1 MQSSLEFVLL
11 MLGSA
16 VIGVVIFRYLQLPS
30 ILGYLAVGVVIGPHS
45 TGLVSDAQSLKG
57 LAEFGVVFL
66 MFTVGLEF
74 SLSQLLAMRKIV
86 FGLGLA
92 QVTISI
98 IGSIIITL
106 SVVFILP
113 QLGTTTWQAAL
124 AMGGAWAMSSTAI
137 VSKMLAERME
147 LETDYGRRVIGIL
160 LFQDLAVVL
169 LLIIV
174 PTLAKG
180 TGDIWLVIGMALGK
194 TALVLML
201 LLFFGKKL
209 MSKWLGIVA
218 RRRSQELFM
227 LNLLLMTLGAAWITE
242 QAGLSMELG
251 AFIAGMLISE
261 TRYKNEVDVDIK
273 SFRDVLLGLFFITI
287 GMMLDMSLVLQYW
300 WLVLLI
306 IVSAFLYKFALAA
319 WLTRLFGA
327 SRGVSIKTGLALA
340 QAGEFSFVLVNQISG
355 LNMVEPWL
363 LQVTMASMVL
373 SMLAAPFIILNSD
386 KIVMRFSANEWI
398 QQSLELTRIASS
410 SMSLQQHVI
419 LAGFGR
425 TGQNIA
431 TLLEEEQIPYRA
443 LDMDLER
450 VRKAEAAG
458 ANVSYADATRRESLV
473 AAGIHRASSLIV
485 TFANINA
492 ALRVLYYAKELAPN
506 LPVIVRSYD
515 DSDFDRLKA
524 AGADEVVPE
533 VIESSLVLTSH
544 AFMSYGVPMQR
555 IIKRVQAARASRYA
569 KLREYFHGETDAVP
583 ADTDSYWRLHSLR
596 LPADAS
602 AVGKTVGELD
612 LPSNHVEITLV
623 RRGKERIA
631 AEDNLVLREDD
642 VLVLRGTS
650 EGIAIVD
657 ELLMK

>member
-11 MLGSA
+11 MLGTA
-16 VIGVVIFRYLQLPS
+16 VIGVVVFRYLQLPS

-45 TGLVSDAQSLKG
+45 TGLVSDAQSLEG

-74 SLSQLLAMRKIV
+74 SLSQLLAMRRIV

-92 QVTISI
+92 QVSTSI

-106 SVVFILP
+106 VIVFILP
-113 QLGTTTWQAAL
+113 QLGASWQGAL

-180 TGDIWLVIGMALGK
+180 TGDILLIIGMALGK
-194 TALVLML
+194 TALVLVL

-218 RRRSQELFM
+218 GRRSQELFM

-287 GMMLDMSLVLQYW
+287 GMMLDMNVVLHYW

-306 IVSAFLYKFALAA
+306 IVSAFFYKFALAA

-355 LNMVEPWL
+355 LNMVEPWI

-373 SMLAAPFIILNSD
+373 SMLAAPFIILNAD

-398 QQSLELTRIASS
+398 QQSLELTKIASS

-450 VRKAEAAG
+450 VRKAETAG

-473 AAGIHRASSLIV
+473 AAGIHRASSLII
-485 TFANINA
+485 TFASVNA
-492 ALRVLYYAKELAPN
+492 ALRVLHYAKELAPS

-533 VIESSLVLTSH
+533 VIESSLVLTSY
-544 AFMSYGVPMQR
+544 AFMSYGVPMKR
-555 IIKRVQAARASRYA
+555 IIKRVRAARASRYA
-569 KLREYFHGETDAVP
+569 KLREYFHGETDEIPV
-583 ADTDSYWRLHSLR
+583 DTDSYWRLHALR
-596 LPADAS
+596 LPEGAA
-602 AVGKTVGELD
+602 AVGRTVGEMD
-612 LPSNHVEITLV
+612 LPSNHVEITMV
-623 RRGKERIA
+623 RRGKEKMTVTDDLI
-631 AEDNLVLREDD
+631 LREND

-650 EGIAIVD
+650 EGIGIVE
-657 ELLMK
+657 ELLLK

>member
-11 MLGSA
+11 MLGTA
-16 VIGVVIFRYLQLPS
+16 VIGVVVFRYLQLPS

-45 TGLVSDAQSLKG
+45 TGLVSDAQSLEG

-74 SLSQLLAMRKIV
+74 SLSQLLAMRRIV

-92 QVTISI
+92 QVSTSI

-106 SVVFILP
+106 VIVFILP
-113 QLGTTTWQAAL
+113 QLGASWQGAL

-180 TGDIWLVIGMALGK
+180 TGDILLIIGMALGK
-194 TALVLML
+194 TALVLVL

-218 RRRSQELFM
+218 GRRSQELFM

-287 GMMLDMSLVLQYW
+287 GMMLDMNVVLHYW

-306 IVSAFLYKFALAA
+306 IVSAFFYKFALAA

-355 LNMVEPWL
+355 LNMVEPWI

-373 SMLAAPFIILNSD
+373 SMLAAPFIILNAD

-398 QQSLELTRIASS
+398 QQSLELTKIASS

-450 VRKAEAAG
+450 VRKAETAG

-473 AAGIHRASSLIV
+473 AAGIHRASSLII
-485 TFANINA
+485 TFASVNA
-492 ALRVLYYAKELAPN
+492 ALRVLHYAKELAPS
-506 LPVIVRSYD
+506 LPVIIRSYD

-533 VIESSLVLTSH
+533 VIESSLVLTSY
-544 AFMSYGVPMQR
+544 AFMSYGVPMKR

-569 KLREYFHGETDAVP
+569 KLREYFHGETDEIPV
-583 ADTDSYWRLHSLR
+583 DTDSYWRLHALR
-596 LPADAS
+596 LPEGAA
-602 AVGKTVGELD
+602 AVGKTVGEMD
-612 LPSNHVEITLV
+612 LPSNHVEITMV
-623 RRGKERIA
+623 RRGKEKMTVTDDLI
-631 AEDNLVLREDD
+631 LREND

-650 EGIAIVD
+650 EGIGIVE
-657 ELLMK
+657 ELLLK

>member
-11 MLGSA
+11 MLGTA
-16 VIGVVIFRYLQLPS
+16 VIGVVVFRYLQLPS

-45 TGLVSDAQSLKG
+45 TGLVSDAQSLEG

-74 SLSQLLAMRKIV
+74 SLSQLLAMRRIV

-92 QVTISI
+92 QVSTSI

-106 SVVFILP
+106 VIVFILP
-113 QLGTTTWQAAL
+113 QLGASWQGAL

-180 TGDIWLVIGMALGK
+180 TGDILLIIGMALGK
-194 TALVLML
+194 TALVLVL

-218 RRRSQELFM
+218 GRRSQELFM

-287 GMMLDMSLVLQYW
+287 GMMLDMNVVLHYW

-306 IVSAFLYKFALAA
+306 IVSAFFYKFALAA

-355 LNMVEPWL
+355 LNMVEPWI

-373 SMLAAPFIILNSD
+373 SMLAAPFIILNAD

-398 QQSLELTRIASS
+398 QQSLELTKIASS

-450 VRKAEAAG
+450 VRKAETAG

-473 AAGIHRASSLIV
+473 AAGIHRASSLII
-485 TFANINA
+485 TFASVNA
-492 ALRVLYYAKELAPN
+492 ALRVLHYAKELAPS

-533 VIESSLVLTSH
+533 VIESSLVLTSY
-544 AFMSYGVPMQR
+544 AFMSYGVPMKR

-569 KLREYFHGETDAVP
+569 KLREYFHGETDEIPV
-583 ADTDSYWRLHSLR
+583 DTDSYWRLHALR
-596 LPADAS
+596 LPEGAA
-602 AVGKTVGELD
+602 AVGKTVGEMD
-612 LPSNHVEITLV
+612 LPSNHVEITMV
-623 RRGKERIA
+623 RRGKEKMTVTDDLI
-631 AEDNLVLREDD
+631 LREND

-650 EGIAIVD
+650 EGIGIVE
-657 ELLMK
+657 ELLLK

>member
-11 MLGSA
+11 MLGTA
-16 VIGVVIFRYLQLPS
+16 VIGVVVFRYLQLPS

-45 TGLVSDAQSLKG
+45 TGLVSDAQSLEG

-74 SLSQLLAMRKIV
+74 SLSQLLAMRRIV

-92 QVTISI
+92 QVSTSI

-106 SVVFILP
+106 VIVFILP
-113 QLGTTTWQAAL
+113 QLGASWQGAL

-180 TGDIWLVIGMALGK
+180 TGDILLIIGMALGK
-194 TALVLML
+194 TALVLVL

-218 RRRSQELFM
+218 GRRSQELFM

-287 GMMLDMSLVLQYW
+287 GMMLDMNVVLHYW

-306 IVSAFLYKFALAA
+306 IVSAFFYKFALAA

-355 LNMVEPWL
+355 LNMVEPWI

-373 SMLAAPFIILNSD
+373 SMLAAPFIILNAD
-386 KIVMRFSANEWI
+386 KIIMRFSANEWI
-398 QQSLELTRIASS
+398 QQSLELTKIASS

-450 VRKAEAAG
+450 VRKAETAG

-473 AAGIHRASSLIV
+473 AAGIHRASSLII
-485 TFANINA
+485 TFASVNA
-492 ALRVLYYAKELAPN
+492 ALRVLHYAKELAPS

-533 VIESSLVLTSH
+533 VIESSLVLTSY
-544 AFMSYGVPMQR
+544 AFMSYGVPMKR
-555 IIKRVQAARASRYA
+555 IIKRVRAARASRYA
-569 KLREYFHGETDAVP
+569 KLREYFHGETDEIPV
-583 ADTDSYWRLHSLR
+583 DTDSYWRLHALR
-596 LPADAS
+596 LPEGAA
-602 AVGKTVGELD
+602 AVGKTVGEMD
-612 LPSNHVEITLV
+612 LPSNHVEITMV
-623 RRGKERIA
+623 RRGKEKMTVTDDLI
-631 AEDNLVLREDD
+631 LREND

-650 EGIAIVD
+650 EGIGIVE
-657 ELLMK
+657 ELLLK

>member
-11 MLGSA
+11 MLGTA
-16 VIGVVIFRYLQLPS
+16 VIGVVVFRYLQLPS

-45 TGLVSDAQSLKG
+45 TGLVSDAQSLEG

-74 SLSQLLAMRKIV
+74 SLSQLLAMRRIV

-92 QVTISI
+92 QVSTSI

-106 SVVFILP
+106 VIVFILP
-113 QLGTTTWQAAL
+113 QLGASWQGAL

-180 TGDIWLVIGMALGK
+180 TGDILLIIGMALGK
-194 TALVLML
+194 TALVLVL

-218 RRRSQELFM
+218 GRRSQELFM

-287 GMMLDMSLVLQYW
+287 GMMLDMNVVLHYW

-306 IVSAFLYKFALAA
+306 IVSAFFYKFALAA

-355 LNMVEPWL
+355 LNMVEPWI

-373 SMLAAPFIILNSD
+373 SMLAAPFIILNAD

-398 QQSLELTRIASS
+398 QQSLELTKIASS

-450 VRKAEAAG
+450 VRKAETAG

-473 AAGIHRASSLIV
+473 AAGIHRASSLII
-485 TFANINA
+485 TFASVNA
-492 ALRVLYYAKELAPN
+492 ALRVLHYAKELAPS

-533 VIESSLVLTSH
+533 VIESSLVLTSY
-544 AFMSYGVPMQR
+544 AFMSYGVPMKR
-555 IIKRVQAARASRYA
+555 IIKRVRAARASRYA
-569 KLREYFHGETDAVP
+569 KLREYFHGETDEIPV
-583 ADTDSYWRLHSLR
+583 DTDSYWRLHALR
-596 LPADAS
+596 LPEGAA
-602 AVGKTVGELD
+602 AVGKMVGEMD
-612 LPSNHVEITLV
+612 LPSNHVEITMV
-623 RRGKERIA
+623 RRGKEKMTVTDDLI
-631 AEDNLVLREDD
+631 LREND

-650 EGIAIVD
+650 EGIGIVE
-657 ELLMK
+657 ELLLK

>member
-11 MLGSA
+11 MLGTA
-16 VIGVVIFRYLQLPS
+16 VIGVVVFRYLQLPS

-45 TGLVSDAQSLKG
+45 TGLVSDAQSLEG

-74 SLSQLLAMRKIV
+74 SLSQLLAMRRIV

-92 QVTISI
+92 QVSTSI

-106 SVVFILP
+106 VIVFILP
-113 QLGTTTWQAAL
+113 QLGASWQGAL

-180 TGDIWLVIGMALGK
+180 TGDILLIIGMALGK
-194 TALVLML
+194 TALVLVL

-218 RRRSQELFM
+218 GRCSQELFM

-287 GMMLDMSLVLQYW
+287 GMMLDMNVVLHYW

-306 IVSAFLYKFALAA
+306 IVSAFFYKFALAA

-355 LNMVEPWL
+355 LNMVEPWI

-373 SMLAAPFIILNSD
+373 SMLAAPFIILNAD

-398 QQSLELTRIASS
+398 QQSLELTKIASS

-450 VRKAEAAG
+450 VRKAETAG

-473 AAGIHRASSLIV
+473 AAGIHRASSLII
-485 TFANINA
+485 TFASVNA
-492 ALRVLYYAKELAPN
+492 ALRVLHYAKELAPS

-533 VIESSLVLTSH
+533 VIESSLVLTSY
-544 AFMSYGVPMQR
+544 AFMSYGVPMKR
-555 IIKRVQAARASRYA
+555 IIKRVRAARASRYA
-569 KLREYFHGETDAVP
+569 KLREYFHGETDEIPV
-583 ADTDSYWRLHSLR
+583 DTDSYWRLHALR
-596 LPADAS
+596 LPEGAA
-602 AVGKTVGELD
+602 AVGKTVGEMD
-612 LPSNHVEITLV
+612 LPSNHVEITMV
-623 RRGKERIA
+623 RRGKEKMTVTDDLI
-631 AEDNLVLREDD
+631 LREND

-650 EGIAIVD
+650 EGIGIVE
-657 ELLMK
+657 ELLLK

>member
-11 MLGSA
+11 MLGTA
-16 VIGVVIFRYLQLPS
+16 VIGVVVFRYLQLPS

-45 TGLVSDAQSLKG
+45 TGLVSDAQSLEG

-74 SLSQLLAMRKIV
+74 SLSQLLAMRRIV

-92 QVTISI
+92 QVSTSI

-106 SVVFILP
+106 VIVFILP
-113 QLGTTTWQAAL
+113 QLGASWQGAL

-180 TGDIWLVIGMALGK
+180 TGDILLIIGMALGK
-194 TALVLML
+194 TALVLVL

-218 RRRSQELFM
+218 GRRSQELFM

-287 GMMLDMSLVLQYW
+287 GMMLDMNVVLHYW

-306 IVSAFLYKFALAA
+306 IVSAFFYKFALAA

-355 LNMVEPWL
+355 LNMVEPWI

-373 SMLAAPFIILNSD
+373 SMLAAPFIILNAD
-386 KIVMRFSANEWI
+386 KIVMRFSTNEWI
-398 QQSLELTRIASS
+398 QQSLELTKIASS

-450 VRKAEAAG
+450 VRKAETAG

-473 AAGIHRASSLIV
+473 AAGIHRASSLII
-485 TFANINA
+485 TFASVNA
-492 ALRVLYYAKELAPN
+492 ALRVLHYAKELAPS

-533 VIESSLVLTSH
+533 VIESSLVLTSY
-544 AFMSYGVPMQR
+544 AFMSYGVPMKR
-555 IIKRVQAARASRYA
+555 IIKRVRAARASRYA
-569 KLREYFHGETDAVP
+569 KLREYFHGETDEIPV
-583 ADTDSYWRLHSLR
+583 DTDSYWRLHALR
-596 LPADAS
+596 LPEGAA
-602 AVGKTVGELD
+602 AVGRTVGEMD
-612 LPSNHVEITLV
+612 LPSNHVEITMV
-623 RRGKERIA
+623 RRGKEKMTVTDDLI
-631 AEDNLVLREDD
+631 LREND

-650 EGIAIVD
+650 EGIGIVE
-657 ELLMK
+657 ELLLK

>member
-11 MLGSA
+11 MLGTA
-16 VIGVVIFRYLQLPS
+16 VIGVVVFRYLQLPS

-45 TGLVSDAQSLKG
+45 TGLVSDAQSLEG

-74 SLSQLLAMRKIV
+74 SLSQLLAMRRIV

-92 QVTISI
+92 QVSTSI

-106 SVVFILP
+106 VIVFILP
-113 QLGTTTWQAAL
+113 QLGASWQGAL

-180 TGDIWLVIGMALGK
+180 TGDILLIIGMALGK
-194 TALVLML
+194 TALVLVL

-218 RRRSQELFM
+218 GRRSQELFM

-287 GMMLDMSLVLQYW
+287 GMMLDMNVVLHYW

-306 IVSAFLYKFALAA
+306 IVSAFFYKFALAA

-355 LNMVEPWL
+355 LNMVEPWI

-373 SMLAAPFIILNSD
+373 SMLAAPFIILNAD

-398 QQSLELTRIASS
+398 QQSLELTKIASS

-450 VRKAEAAG
+450 VRKAETAG

-473 AAGIHRASSLIV
+473 AAGIHRASSLII
-485 TFANINA
+485 TFASVNA
-492 ALRVLYYAKELAPN
+492 ALRVLHYAKELAPS

-533 VIESSLVLTSH
+533 VIESSLVLTSY
-544 AFMSYGVPMQR
+544 AFMSYGVPMKR
-555 IIKRVQAARASRYA
+555 IIKRVRAARTSRYA
-569 KLREYFHGETDAVP
+569 KLREYFHGETDEIPV
-583 ADTDSYWRLHSLR
+583 DTDSYWRLHALR
-596 LPADAS
+596 LPEGAA
-602 AVGKTVGELD
+602 AVGKTVGEMD
-612 LPSNHVEITLV
+612 LPSNHVEITMV
-623 RRGKERIA
+623 RRGKEKMTVTDDLI
-631 AEDNLVLREDD
+631 LREND

-650 EGIAIVD
+650 EGIGIVE
-657 ELLMK
+657 ELLLK

>member
-11 MLGSA
+11 MLGTA
-16 VIGVVIFRYLQLPS
+16 VIGVVVFRYLQLPS

-45 TGLVSDAQSLKG
+45 TGLVSDAQSLEG

-74 SLSQLLAMRKIV
+74 SLSQLLAMRRIV

-92 QVTISI
+92 QVSTSI

-106 SVVFILP
+106 VIVFILP
-113 QLGTTTWQAAL
+113 QLGASWQGAL

-180 TGDIWLVIGMALGK
+180 TGDILLIIGMALGK
-194 TALVLML
+194 TALVLVL

-209 MSKWLGIVA
+209 MSRWLGIVA
-218 RRRSQELFM
+218 GRRSQELFM
-227 LNLLLMTLGAAWITE
+227 LNLLLLTLGAAWITE

-287 GMMLDMSLVLQYW
+287 GMMLDMKVVLHYW

-306 IVSAFLYKFALAA
+306 IVSAFFYKFALAA

-355 LNMVEPWL
+355 LNMVEPWI

-373 SMLAAPFIILNSD
+373 SMLAAPFIILNAD

-398 QQSLELTRIASS
+398 QQSLELTKIASS

-450 VRKAEAAG
+450 VRKAETAG

-473 AAGIHRASSLIV
+473 AAGIHRASSLII
-485 TFANINA
+485 TFASVNA
-492 ALRVLYYAKELAPN
+492 ALRVLHYAKELAPN

-533 VIESSLVLTSH
+533 VIESSLVLTSY
-544 AFMSYGVPMQR
+544 AFMSYGVPMKR

-569 KLREYFHGETDAVP
+569 KLREYFHGETGEIPV
-583 ADTDSYWRLHSLR
+583 DTDSYWRLHALR
-596 LPADAS
+596 LPEGAA
-602 AVGKTVGELD
+602 AIGKTVGEMD
-612 LPSNHVEITLV
+612 LPSNHVEITMV
-623 RRGKERIA
+623 RRGKEKMTVTDDLI
-631 AEDNLVLREDD
+631 LREND

-650 EGIAIVD
+650 EGIGIVE
-657 ELLMK
+657 ELLLK

>member
-1 MQSSLEFVLL
+1 

-45 TGLVSDAQSLKG
+45 TGLVSDAQSLEG

-74 SLSQLLAMRKIV
+74 SLPQLMAMRKIV

-92 QVTISI
+92 QVTVSI
-98 IGSIIITL
+98 VGSIIITL
-106 SVVFILP
+106 AIVFLLP
-113 QLGTTTWQAAL
+113 QLGNTTWQAAL

-147 LETDYGRRVIGIL
+147 LETEYGRRVIGIL

-174 PTLAKG
+174 PTLARE
-180 TGDIWLVIGMALGK
+180 TGDIWLIIGMAVGK
-194 TALVLML
+194 TALVLVL

-209 MSKWLGIVA
+209 MNKWLEIVA

-287 GMMLDMSLVLQYW
+287 GMMLDMNLVFSYW

-327 SRGVSIKTGLALA
+327 SKGVSLKTGLALA
-340 QAGEFSFVLVNQISG
+340 QAGEFSFVLVNQIAG
-355 LNMVEPWL
+355 LNMMEPWL

-386 KIVMRFSANEWI
+386 KIVMRFSSNEWM
-398 QQSLELTRIASS
+398 QQSLELTKIASS

-419 LAGFGR
+419 MAGFGR
-425 TGQNIA
+425 TGQSIA

-443 LDMDLER
+443 LDLDLER

-485 TFANINA
+485 TFANPQA
-492 ALRVLYYAKELAPN
+492 ALRILYYAKELAPN
-506 LPVIVRSYD
+506 LPVIVKSYD
-515 DSDFDRLKA
+515 DTDFDRLKA

-533 VIESSLVLTSH
+533 IIESSLVLTSY
-544 AFMSYGVPMQR
+544 AYMAYGVPMQK

-569 KLREYFHGETDAVP
+569 KLREYFHGESDVIP
-583 ADTDSYWRLHSLR
+583 ADSESYWRLHALR
-596 LPADAS
+596 LPAGAS
-602 AVGKTVGELD
+602 GVGKTIGELD
-612 LPSNHVEITLV
+612 LPPNHVEVTLV
-623 RRGKERIA
+623 RRGRERLKVS
-631 AEDNLVLREDD
+631 DDLVLREDD

-650 EGIAIVD
+650 EGIGMAE
-657 ELLMK
+657 ELLLQ

>member
-11 MLGSA
+11 MLGTA
-16 VIGVVIFRYLQLPS
+16 VIGVVVFRYLQLPS

-45 TGLVSDAQSLKG
+45 TGLVSDAQSLEG

-74 SLSQLLAMRKIV
+74 SLSQLLAMRRIV

-92 QVTISI
+92 QVSTSI

-106 SVVFILP
+106 VIVFILP
-113 QLGTTTWQAAL
+113 QLGASWQGAL

-180 TGDIWLVIGMALGK
+180 TGDILLIIGMALGK
-194 TALVLML
+194 TALVLVL

-218 RRRSQELFM
+218 GRRSQELFM
-227 LNLLLMTLGAAWITE
+227 LNLLLMTLGADWITE

-287 GMMLDMSLVLQYW
+287 GMMLDMNVVLHYW

-306 IVSAFLYKFALAA
+306 IVSAFFYKFALAA

-355 LNMVEPWL
+355 LNMVEPWI

-373 SMLAAPFIILNSD
+373 SMLAAPFIILNAD

-398 QQSLELTRIASS
+398 QQSLELTKIASS

-450 VRKAEAAG
+450 VRKAETAG

-473 AAGIHRASSLIV
+473 AAGIHRASSLII
-485 TFANINA
+485 TFASVNA
-492 ALRVLYYAKELAPN
+492 ALRVLHYAKELAPS

-533 VIESSLVLTSH
+533 VIESSLVLTSY
-544 AFMSYGVPMQR
+544 AFMSYGVPMKR
-555 IIKRVQAARASRYA
+555 IIKRVRAARASRYA
-569 KLREYFHGETDAVP
+569 KLREYFHGETDEIPV
-583 ADTDSYWRLHSLR
+583 DTDSYWRLHALR
-596 LPADAS
+596 LPEGAA
-602 AVGKTVGELD
+602 AVGKTVGEMD
-612 LPSNHVEITLV
+612 LPSNHVEITMV
-623 RRGKERIA
+623 RRGKEKMTVTDDLI
-631 AEDNLVLREDD
+631 LREND

-650 EGIAIVD
+650 EGIGIVE
-657 ELLMK
+657 ELLLK

>member
-11 MLGSA
+11 MLGTA
-16 VIGVVIFRYLQLPS
+16 VIGVVVFRYLQLPS

-45 TGLVSDAQSLKG
+45 TGLVSDAQSLEG

-74 SLSQLLAMRKIV
+74 SLSQLLAMRRIV

-92 QVTISI
+92 QVSTSI

-106 SVVFILP
+106 VIVFILP
-113 QLGTTTWQAAL
+113 QLGASWQGAL

-180 TGDIWLVIGMALGK
+180 TGDILLIIGMALGK
-194 TALVLML
+194 TALVLVL

-218 RRRSQELFM
+218 GRRSQELFM

-287 GMMLDMSLVLQYW
+287 GMMLDMNVVLHYW

-306 IVSAFLYKFALAA
+306 IVSAFFYKFALAA

-327 SRGVSIKTGLALA
+327 SRGVSIKTGLALT

-355 LNMVEPWL
+355 LNMVEPWI

-373 SMLAAPFIILNSD
+373 SMLAAPFIILNAD

-398 QQSLELTRIASS
+398 QQSLELTKIASS

-450 VRKAEAAG
+450 VRKAETAG

-473 AAGIHRASSLIV
+473 AAGIHRASSLII
-485 TFANINA
+485 TFASVNA
-492 ALRVLYYAKELAPN
+492 ALRVLHYAKELAPS

-533 VIESSLVLTSH
+533 VIESSLVLTSY
-544 AFMSYGVPMQR
+544 AFMSYGVPMKR
-555 IIKRVQAARASRYA
+555 IIKRVRAARASRYA
-569 KLREYFHGETDAVP
+569 KLREYFHGETDEIPV
-583 ADTDSYWRLHSLR
+583 DTDSYWRLHALR
-596 LPADAS
+596 LPEGAA
-602 AVGKTVGELD
+602 AVGKTVGEMD
-612 LPSNHVEITLV
+612 LPSNHVEITMV
-623 RRGKERIA
+623 RRGKEKMTVTDDLI
-631 AEDNLVLREDD
+631 LREND

-650 EGIAIVD
+650 EGIGIVE
-657 ELLMK
+657 ELLLK

>member
-11 MLGSA
+11 MLGTA
-16 VIGVVIFRYLQLPS
+16 VIGVVVFRYLQLPS

-45 TGLVSDAQSLKG
+45 TGLVSDAQSLEG

-74 SLSQLLAMRKIV
+74 SLSQLLAMRRIV

-92 QVTISI
+92 QVSTSI

-106 SVVFILP
+106 VIVFILP
-113 QLGTTTWQAAL
+113 QLGASWQGAL

-180 TGDIWLVIGMALGK
+180 TGDILLIIGMALGK
-194 TALVLML
+194 TALVLVL

-218 RRRSQELFM
+218 GRRSQELFM

-287 GMMLDMSLVLQYW
+287 GMMLDMNVVLHYW

-306 IVSAFLYKFALAA
+306 IVSAFFYKFALAA

-355 LNMVEPWL
+355 LNMVEPWI

-373 SMLAAPFIILNSD
+373 SMLAAPFIILNAD

-398 QQSLELTRIASS
+398 QQSLELTKIASS

-450 VRKAEAAG
+450 VRKAETAG

-473 AAGIHRASSLIV
+473 AAGIHRASSLII
-485 TFANINA
+485 TFASVNA
-492 ALRVLYYAKELAPN
+492 ALRVLHYAKELAPS

-533 VIESSLVLTSH
+533 VIESSLVLTSY
-544 AFMSYGVPMQR
+544 AFMSYGVPMKR

-569 KLREYFHGETDAVP
+569 KLREYFHGETDEIPV
-583 ADTDSYWRLHSLR
+583 DTDSYWRLHALR
-596 LPADAS
+596 LPEGAA
-602 AVGKTVGELD
+602 AVGKMVGEMD
-612 LPSNHVEITLV
+612 LPSNHVEITMV
-623 RRGKERIA
+623 RRGKEKMTVTDDLI
-631 AEDNLVLREDD
+631 LREND

-650 EGIAIVD
+650 EGIGIVE
-657 ELLMK
+657 ELLLK

>member
-11 MLGSA
+11 MLGTA
-16 VIGVVIFRYLQLPS
+16 VIGVVVFRYLQLPS

-45 TGLVSDAQSLKG
+45 TGLVSDAQSLEG

-74 SLSQLLAMRKIV
+74 SLSQLLAMRRIV

-92 QVTISI
+92 QVSTSI

-106 SVVFILP
+106 VIVFILP
-113 QLGTTTWQAAL
+113 QLGASWQGAL

-180 TGDIWLVIGMALGK
+180 TGDILLIIGMALGK
-194 TALVLML
+194 TALVLVL

-218 RRRSQELFM
+218 GRRSQELFM

-273 SFRDVLLGLFFITI
+273 SFRDVLLGLFFSTI
-287 GMMLDMSLVLQYW
+287 GMMLDMNVVLHYW

-306 IVSAFLYKFALAA
+306 IVSAFFYKFALAA

-355 LNMVEPWL
+355 LNMVEPWI

-373 SMLAAPFIILNSD
+373 SMLAAPFIILNAD

-398 QQSLELTRIASS
+398 QQSLELTKIASS

-450 VRKAEAAG
+450 VRKAETAG

-473 AAGIHRASSLIV
+473 AAGIHRASSLII
-485 TFANINA
+485 TFASVNA
-492 ALRVLYYAKELAPN
+492 ALRVLHYAKELAPS

-533 VIESSLVLTSH
+533 VIESSLVLTSY
-544 AFMSYGVPMQR
+544 AFMSYGVPMKR
-555 IIKRVQAARASRYA
+555 IIKRVRAARASRYA
-569 KLREYFHGETDAVP
+569 KLREYFHGETDEIPV
-583 ADTDSYWRLHSLR
+583 DTDSYWRLHALR
-596 LPADAS
+596 LPEGAA
-602 AVGKTVGELD
+602 AVGKTVGEMD
-612 LPSNHVEITLV
+612 LPSNHVEITMV
-623 RRGKERIA
+623 RRGKEKMTVTDDLI
-631 AEDNLVLREDD
+631 LRGND

-650 EGIAIVD
+650 EGIGIVE
-657 ELLMK
+657 ELLLK

>member
-11 MLGSA
+11 MLGTA
-16 VIGVVIFRYLQLPS
+16 VIGVVVFRYLQLPS

-45 TGLVSDAQSLKG
+45 TGLVSDAQSLEG

-74 SLSQLLAMRKIV
+74 SLSQLLAMRRIV

-92 QVTISI
+92 QVSTSI

-106 SVVFILP
+106 VIVFILP
-113 QLGTTTWQAAL
+113 QLGASWQGAL

-180 TGDIWLVIGMALGK
+180 TGDILLIIGMALGK
-194 TALVLML
+194 TALVLVL

-218 RRRSQELFM
+218 GRRSQELFM

-287 GMMLDMSLVLQYW
+287 GMMLDMNVVLHYW

-306 IVSAFLYKFALAA
+306 IVSAFFYKFALAA

-355 LNMVEPWL
+355 LNMVEPWI

-373 SMLAAPFIILNSD
+373 SMLAAPFIILNAD
-386 KIVMRFSANEWI
+386 QIVMRFSANEWI
-398 QQSLELTRIASS
+398 QQSLELTKIASS

-450 VRKAEAAG
+450 VRKAETAG

-473 AAGIHRASSLIV
+473 AAGIHRASSLII
-485 TFANINA
+485 TFASVNA
-492 ALRVLYYAKELAPN
+492 ALRVLHYAKELAPS

-533 VIESSLVLTSH
+533 VIESSLVLTSY
-544 AFMSYGVPMQR
+544 AFMSYGVPMKR
-555 IIKRVQAARASRYA
+555 IIKRVRAARASRYA
-569 KLREYFHGETDAVP
+569 KLREYFHGETDEIPV
-583 ADTDSYWRLHSLR
+583 DTDSYWRLHALR
-596 LPADAS
+596 LPEGAA
-602 AVGKTVGELD
+602 AVGKTVGEMD
-612 LPSNHVEITLV
+612 LPSNHVEITMV
-623 RRGKERIA
+623 RRGKEKMTVTDDLI
-631 AEDNLVLREDD
+631 LREND

-650 EGIAIVD
+650 EGIGIVE
-657 ELLMK
+657 ELLLK

>member
-1 MQSSLEFVLL
+1 
-11 MLGSA
+11 
-16 VIGVVIFRYLQLPS
+16 
-30 ILGYLAVGVVIGPHS
+30 
-45 TGLVSDAQSLKG
+45 
-57 LAEFGVVFL
+57 

-74 SLSQLLAMRKIV
+74 SLSQLLAMRRIV

-92 QVTISI
+92 QVSTSI

-106 SVVFILP
+106 VIVFILP
-113 QLGTTTWQAAL
+113 QLGASWQGAL

-180 TGDIWLVIGMALGK
+180 TGDILLIIGMALGK
-194 TALVLML
+194 TALVLVL

-218 RRRSQELFM
+218 GRRSQELFM

-287 GMMLDMSLVLQYW
+287 GMMLDMNVVLHYW

-306 IVSAFLYKFALAA
+306 IVSAFFYKFALAA

-355 LNMVEPWL
+355 LNMVEPWI

-373 SMLAAPFIILNSD
+373 SMLAAPFIILNAD

-398 QQSLELTRIASS
+398 QQSLELTKIASS

-450 VRKAEAAG
+450 VRKAETAG

-473 AAGIHRASSLIV
+473 AAGIHRASSLII
-485 TFANINA
+485 TFASVNA
-492 ALRVLYYAKELAPN
+492 ALRVLHYAKELAPS

-533 VIESSLVLTSH
+533 VIESSLVLTSY
-544 AFMSYGVPMQR
+544 AFMSYGVPMKR
-555 IIKRVQAARASRYA
+555 IIKRVRAARASRYA
-569 KLREYFHGETDAVP
+569 KLREYFHGETDEIPV
-583 ADTDSYWRLHSLR
+583 DTDSYWRLHALR
-596 LPADAS
+596 LPEGAA
-602 AVGKTVGELD
+602 AVGKTVGEMD
-612 LPSNHVEITLV
+612 LPSNHVEITMV
-623 RRGKERIA
+623 RRGKEKMTVTDDLI
-631 AEDNLVLREDD
+631 LREND

-650 EGIAIVD
+650 EGIGIVE
-657 ELLMK
+657 ELLLK

>member
-45 TGLVSDAQSLKG
+45 TGLVSDTQSLEG

-74 SLSQLLAMRKIV
+74 SLPQLLAMRKIV

-106 SVVFILP
+106 SIVFVLP

-147 LETDYGRRVIGIL
+147 LETDYGRRVIGVL

-174 PTLAKG
+174 PTLAKE
-180 TGDIWLVIGMALGK
+180 TGDIWLIIGMALGK
-194 TALVLML
+194 TALVLVL

-218 RRRSQELFM
+218 ARRSQELFM

-287 GMMLDMSLVLQYW
+287 GMMLDMNLVLQYW

-327 SRGVSIKTGLALA
+327 SKGVSIKTGLALA
-340 QAGEFSFVLVNQISG
+340 QAGEFSFVLVNQIAG
-355 LNMVEPWL
+355 LDMVEPWL

-373 SMLAAPFIILNSD
+373 SMLAAPFIILNAD

-398 QQSLELTRIASS
+398 QQSLELTKIASS
-410 SMSLQQHVI
+410 SMSLQRHVI

-458 ANVSYADATRRESLV
+458 ANVSYADASRRESLV

-485 TFANINA
+485 TFANINT

-544 AFMSYGVPMQR
+544 AFMSYGVPIQK

-583 ADTDSYWRLHSLR
+583 TDSDSYWRLHSLR
-596 LPADAS
+596 LPEGAA
-602 AVGKTVGELD
+602 AAGKTVGELD
-612 LPSNHVEITLV
+612 LPSSHVEITMV
-623 RRGKERIA
+623 RRGKERIVVT
-631 AEDNLVLREDD
+631 DDLVLREDD

-650 EGIAIVD
+650 EGIAAVD

>member
-11 MLGSA
+11 MLGTA
-16 VIGVVIFRYLQLPS
+16 VIGVVVFRYLQLPS

-45 TGLVSDAQSLKG
+45 TGLVSDAQSLEG

-74 SLSQLLAMRKIV
+74 SLSQLLAMRRIV

-92 QVTISI
+92 QVSTSI

-106 SVVFILP
+106 VIVFILP
-113 QLGTTTWQAAL
+113 QLGASWQGAL

-180 TGDIWLVIGMALGK
+180 TGDILLIIGMALGK
-194 TALVLML
+194 TALVLVL

-218 RRRSQELFM
+218 GRRSQELFM

-287 GMMLDMSLVLQYW
+287 GMMLDMNVVLHYW

-306 IVSAFLYKFALAA
+306 IVSAFFYKFALAA

-355 LNMVEPWL
+355 LNMVEPWI

-373 SMLAAPFIILNSD
+373 SMLAAPFIILNAD

-398 QQSLELTRIASS
+398 QQSMELTKIASS

-450 VRKAEAAG
+450 VRKAETAG

-473 AAGIHRASSLIV
+473 AAGIHRASSLII
-485 TFANINA
+485 TFASVNA
-492 ALRVLYYAKELAPN
+492 ALRVLHYAKELAPS

-533 VIESSLVLTSH
+533 VIESSLVLTSY
-544 AFMSYGVPMQR
+544 AFMSYGVPMKR

-569 KLREYFHGETDAVP
+569 KLREYFHGETDEIPV
-583 ADTDSYWRLHSLR
+583 DTDSYWRLHALR
-596 LPADAS
+596 LPEGAA
-602 AVGKTVGELD
+602 AVGKTVGEMD
-612 LPSNHVEITLV
+612 LPSNHVEITMV
-623 RRGKERIA
+623 RRGKEKMTVTDDLI
-631 AEDNLVLREDD
+631 LREND

-650 EGIAIVD
+650 EGIGIVE
-657 ELLMK
+657 ELLLK

>member
-11 MLGSA
+11 MLGTA
-16 VIGVVIFRYLQLPS
+16 VIGVVVFRYLQLPS

-45 TGLVSDAQSLKG
+45 TGLVSDAQSLEG

-74 SLSQLLAMRKIV
+74 SLSQLLAMRRIV

-92 QVTISI
+92 QVSTSI

-106 SVVFILP
+106 VIVFILP
-113 QLGTTTWQAAL
+113 QLGASWQGAL

-180 TGDIWLVIGMALGK
+180 TGDILLIIGMALGK
-194 TALVLML
+194 TALVLVL

-218 RRRSQELFM
+218 GRRSQELFM

-287 GMMLDMSLVLQYW
+287 GMMLDMNVVLHYW

-306 IVSAFLYKFALAA
+306 IVSAFFYKFALAA

-355 LNMVEPWL
+355 LNMVEPWI

-373 SMLAAPFIILNSD
+373 SMLAAPFIILNAD

-398 QQSLELTRIASS
+398 QQSLELTKIASS

-450 VRKAEAAG
+450 VRKAETAG

-473 AAGIHRASSLIV
+473 AAGIHRASSLII
-485 TFANINA
+485 TFASVNA
-492 ALRVLYYAKELAPN
+492 ALRVLHYAKELAPS

-515 DSDFDRLKA
+515 DSDFNRLKA

-533 VIESSLVLTSH
+533 VIESSLVLTSY
-544 AFMSYGVPMQR
+544 AFMSYGVPMKR
-555 IIKRVQAARASRYA
+555 IIKRVRAARASRYA
-569 KLREYFHGETDAVP
+569 KLREYFHGETDEIPV
-583 ADTDSYWRLHSLR
+583 DTDSYWRLHALR
-596 LPADAS
+596 LPEGAA
-602 AVGKTVGELD
+602 AVGRTVGEMD
-612 LPSNHVEITLV
+612 LPSNHVEITMV
-623 RRGKERIA
+623 RRGKEKMTVTDDLI
-631 AEDNLVLREDD
+631 LREND

-650 EGIAIVD
+650 EGIGIVE
-657 ELLMK
+657 ELLLK

>member
-11 MLGSA
+11 MLGTA
-16 VIGVVIFRYLQLPS
+16 VIGVVVFRYLQLPS

-45 TGLVSDAQSLKG
+45 TGLVSDAQSLEG

-74 SLSQLLAMRKIV
+74 SLSQLLAMRRIV

-92 QVTISI
+92 QVSTSI

-106 SVVFILP
+106 VIVFILP
-113 QLGTTTWQAAL
+113 QLGASWQGAL

-180 TGDIWLVIGMALGK
+180 TGDILLIIGMALGK
-194 TALVLML
+194 TALVLVL

-209 MSKWLGIVA
+209 MSRWLGIVA
-218 RRRSQELFM
+218 GRRSQELFM
-227 LNLLLMTLGAAWITE
+227 LNLLLLTLGAAWITE

-287 GMMLDMSLVLQYW
+287 GMMLDMKVVLHYW

-306 IVSAFLYKFALAA
+306 IVSAFFYKFALAA

-355 LNMVEPWL
+355 LNMVEPWI

-373 SMLAAPFIILNSD
+373 SMLAAPFIILNAD

-398 QQSLELTRIASS
+398 QQSLELTKIASS

-450 VRKAEAAG
+450 VRKAETAG

-473 AAGIHRASSLIV
+473 AAGIHRASSLII
-485 TFANINA
+485 TFASVNA
-492 ALRVLYYAKELAPN
+492 ALRVLHYAKELAPN

-533 VIESSLVLTSH
+533 VIESSLVLTSY
-544 AFMSYGVPMQR
+544 AFMSYGVPMKR

-569 KLREYFHGETDAVP
+569 KLREYFHGETDEIPV
-583 ADTDSYWRLHSLR
+583 DTDSYWRLHALR
-596 LPADAS
+596 LPEGAA
-602 AVGKTVGELD
+602 AIGKTVGEMD
-612 LPSNHVEITLV
+612 LPSNHVEITMV
-623 RRGKERIA
+623 RRGKEKMTVTDDLI
-631 AEDNLVLREDD
+631 LREND

-650 EGIAIVD
+650 EGIGIVE
-657 ELLMK
+657 ELLLK

>member
-11 MLGSA
+11 MLGTA
-16 VIGVVIFRYLQLPS
+16 VIGVVVFRYLQLPS

-74 SLSQLLAMRKIV
+74 SLSQLLAMRRIV
-86 FGLGLA
+86 FGLGFA
-92 QVTISI
+92 QVSISI

-106 SVVFILP
+106 VIVFILP
-113 QLGTTTWQAAL
+113 QLGASWQGAL

-180 TGDIWLVIGMALGK
+180 TGDILLIIGMALGK
-194 TALVLML
+194 TALVLVL

-218 RRRSQELFM
+218 GRRSQELFM

-287 GMMLDMSLVLQYW
+287 GMMLDMNVVLHYW

-306 IVSAFLYKFALAA
+306 IVSAFFYKFALAA

-355 LNMVEPWL
+355 LNMVEPWI

-373 SMLAAPFIILNSD
+373 SMLAAPFVILNAD

-398 QQSLELTRIASS
+398 QQSLELTKIASS

-450 VRKAEAAG
+450 VRKAETAG

-473 AAGIHRASSLIV
+473 AAGIHRASSLII
-485 TFANINA
+485 TFASVNA
-492 ALRVLYYAKELAPN
+492 ALRVLHYAKELAPN

-533 VIESSLVLTSH
+533 VIESSLVLTSY
-544 AFMSYGVPMQR
+544 AFMSYGVPMKR

-569 KLREYFHGETDAVP
+569 RLREYFHGETDEIPV
-583 ADTDSYWRLHSLR
+583 DTDSYWRLHALR
-596 LPADAS
+596 LPEGAA
-602 AVGKTVGELD
+602 AVGRTVGEME
-612 LPSNHVEITLV
+612 LPSNHVEITMV
-623 RRGKERIA
+623 RRGKEKMTVTDDLI
-631 AEDNLVLREDD
+631 LREND

-650 EGIAIVD
+650 EGIGIV
-657 ELLMK
+657 ENLLLK

>member
-11 MLGSA
+11 MLGTA
-16 VIGVVIFRYLQLPS
+16 VIGVVVFRYLQLPS

-45 TGLVSDAQSLKG
+45 TGLVSDAQSLEG

-74 SLSQLLAMRKIV
+74 SLSQLLAMRRIV

-92 QVTISI
+92 QVSTSI

-106 SVVFILP
+106 VIVFILP
-113 QLGTTTWQAAL
+113 QLGASWQGAL

-180 TGDIWLVIGMALGK
+180 TGDILLIIGMALGK
-194 TALVLML
+194 TALVLVL

-218 RRRSQELFM
+218 GRRSQELFM

-287 GMMLDMSLVLQYW
+287 GMMLDMKVVLHYW

-306 IVSAFLYKFALAA
+306 IVSAFFYKFALAA

-355 LNMVEPWL
+355 LNMVEPWI

-373 SMLAAPFIILNSD
+373 SMLAAPFIILNAD

-398 QQSLELTRIASS
+398 QQSLELTKIASS

-450 VRKAEAAG
+450 VRKAETAG

-473 AAGIHRASSLIV
+473 AAGIHRASSLII
-485 TFANINA
+485 TFASVNA
-492 ALRVLYYAKELAPN
+492 ALRVLHYAKELAPN

-533 VIESSLVLTSH
+533 VIESSLVLTSY
-544 AFMSYGVPMQR
+544 AFMSYGVPMKR

-569 KLREYFHGETDAVP
+569 KLREYFHGETDEIPV
-583 ADTDSYWRLHSLR
+583 DTDSYWRLHALR
-596 LPADAS
+596 LPEGAA
-602 AVGKTVGELD
+602 AVGKTVGEMD
-612 LPSNHVEITLV
+612 LPSNHVEITMV
-623 RRGKERIA
+623 RRGKEKMTVTDDLI
-631 AEDNLVLREDD
+631 LREND

-650 EGIAIVD
+650 EGIGIVE
-657 ELLMK
+657 ELLLK

>member
-11 MLGSA
+11 MLGAA

-30 ILGYLAVGVVIGPHS
+30 ILGYLAVGAVIGPHS
-45 TGLVSDAQSLKG
+45 TGLVSDAQSLAG

-74 SLSQLLAMRKIV
+74 SLSQLLSMRKIV

-92 QVTISI
+92 QVSASI
-98 IGSIIITL
+98 IGAIIVTFVVVSI
-106 SVVFILP
+106 SP
-113 QLGTTTWQAAL
+113 MLGATTWQGAL
-124 AMGGAWAMSSTAI
+124 ALGGAWAMSSTAI

-147 LETDYGRRVIGIL
+147 LETEYGRRVIGIL

-180 TGDIWLVIGMALGK
+180 TGDIWLIIGMAVGK
-194 TALVLML
+194 TVLVLMF

-209 MSKWLGIVA
+209 MNKWLGLVA
-218 RRRSQELFM
+218 RRQSQELFM
-227 LNLLLMTLGAAWITE
+227 LNLLLITLGAAWITE
-242 QAGLSMELG
+242 QAGLSKELG

-287 GMMLDMSLVLQYW
+287 GMMLDIRLVLQYW
-300 WLVLLI
+300 WLILFI
-306 IVSAFLYKFALAA
+306 IVVAFIKKFALTA
-319 WLTRLFGA
+319 WLTKLFGA
-327 SRGVSIKTGLALA
+327 SKGVSIRTGLVLA
-340 QAGEFSFVLVNQISG
+340 QASEFSFVLVNQIAD

-363 LQVTMASMVL
+363 VQVTMVSMVL
-373 SMLAAPFIILNSD
+373 SMLIAPFVILNSD
-386 KIVMRFSANEWI
+386 KIVMRFAANEWV
-398 QQSLELTRIASS
+398 QQSLELTKIASS

-431 TLLEEEQIPYRA
+431 RLLEDEQISYRA

-450 VRKAEAAG
+450 VRKAETAG
-458 ANVSYADATRRESLV
+458 ANVSYANATRRESLV
-473 AAGIHRASSLIV
+473 AAGIHRASSLII
-485 TFANINA
+485 TFADINA
-492 ALRVLYYAKELAPN
+492 ALKVLYYAKELAPN

-533 VIESSLVLTSH
+533 VIENSLVLASY
-544 AFMSYGVPMQR
+544 AFMSYGVPMNR
-555 IIKRVQAARASRYA
+555 IIKRVQGARSSRYA
-569 KLREYFHGETDAVP
+569 KLREYFHGETDEIPV
-583 ADTDSYWRLHSLR
+583 DTDSYWRLHALR
-596 LPADAS
+596 LPEGAA
-602 AVGKTVGELD
+602 AVGKTIGEMD
-612 LPSNHVEITLV
+612 FPSNHVEITMV
-623 RRGKERIA
+623 RRGKEKMA
-631 AEDNLVLREDD
+631 VTDDLVLHEND

-650 EGIAIVD
+650 EGIGIV
-657 ELLMK
+657 ENLLLK

>member
-11 MLGSA
+11 MLGTA
-16 VIGVVIFRYLQLPS
+16 VIGVVVFRYLQLPS

-45 TGLVSDAQSLKG
+45 TGLVSDAQSLEG

-74 SLSQLLAMRKIV
+74 SLSQLLAMRRIV

-92 QVTISI
+92 QVSTSI

-106 SVVFILP
+106 VIVFILP
-113 QLGTTTWQAAL
+113 QLGASWQGAL

-180 TGDIWLVIGMALGK
+180 TGDILLIIGMALGK
-194 TALVLML
+194 TALVLVL

-218 RRRSQELFM
+218 GRRSQELFM

-287 GMMLDMSLVLQYW
+287 GMMLDMNVVLHYW

-306 IVSAFLYKFALAA
+306 IVSAFFYKFALAA

-355 LNMVEPWL
+355 LNMVEPWI

-373 SMLAAPFIILNSD
+373 SMLAAPFIILNAD

-398 QQSLELTRIASS
+398 QQSLELTKIASS

-450 VRKAEAAG
+450 VRKAETAG

-473 AAGIHRASSLIV
+473 AAGIHRASSLII
-485 TFANINA
+485 TFASVNA
-492 ALRVLYYAKELAPN
+492 ALRVLHYAKELAPS

-533 VIESSLVLTSH
+533 VIESSLVLTSY
-544 AFMSYGVPMQR
+544 AFMSYGVPMKR
-555 IIKRVQAARASRYA
+555 IIKRVRAARASRYA
-569 KLREYFHGETDAVP
+569 KLREYFHGETDEIPV
-583 ADTDSYWRLHSLR
+583 DTDSYWRLHALR
-596 LPADAS
+596 LPEGAA
-602 AVGKTVGELD
+602 AIGKTVGGMD
-612 LPSNHVEITLV
+612 LPSNHVEITMV
-623 RRGKERIA
+623 RRGKEKMTVTDDLI
-631 AEDNLVLREDD
+631 LREND

-650 EGIAIVD
+650 EGIGIVE
-657 ELLMK
+657 ELLLK

>member
-11 MLGSA
+11 MLGTA
-16 VIGVVIFRYLQLPS
+16 VIGVVVFRYLQLPS

-74 SLSQLLAMRKIV
+74 SLSQLLAMRRIV
-86 FGLGLA
+86 FGLGFA
-92 QVTISI
+92 QVSISI

-106 SVVFILP
+106 VIVFILP
-113 QLGTTTWQAAL
+113 QLGASWQGAL

-180 TGDIWLVIGMALGK
+180 TGDILLIIGMALGK
-194 TALVLML
+194 TALVLVL

-218 RRRSQELFM
+218 GRRSQELFM

-287 GMMLDMSLVLQYW
+287 GMMLDMNVVLHYW

-306 IVSAFLYKFALAA
+306 IVSAFFYKFALAA

-355 LNMVEPWL
+355 LNMVEPWI

-373 SMLAAPFIILNSD
+373 SMLAAPFIILNAD

-398 QQSLELTRIASS
+398 QQSLELTKIASS

-450 VRKAEAAG
+450 VRKAETAG

-473 AAGIHRASSLIV
+473 AAGIHRASSLII
-485 TFANINA
+485 TFASVNA
-492 ALRVLYYAKELAPN
+492 ALRVLHYAKELAPN

-533 VIESSLVLTSH
+533 VIESSLVLTSY
-544 AFMSYGVPMQR
+544 AFMSYGVPMKR

-569 KLREYFHGETDAVP
+569 RLREYFHGETDEIPV
-583 ADTDSYWRLHSLR
+583 DTDSYWRLHALR
-596 LPADAS
+596 LPEGAA
-602 AVGKTVGELD
+602 AVGRTVGEME
-612 LPSNHVEITLV
+612 LPSNHVEITMV
-623 RRGKERIA
+623 RRGKEKMTVTDDLI
-631 AEDNLVLREDD
+631 LREND

-650 EGIAIVD
+650 EGIGIV
-657 ELLMK
+657 ENLLLK

>member
-11 MLGSA
+11 MLGTA
-16 VIGVVIFRYLQLPS
+16 VIGVVVFRYLQLPS

-45 TGLVSDAQSLKG
+45 TGLVSDAQSLEG

-74 SLSQLLAMRKIV
+74 SLSQLLAMRRIV

-92 QVTISI
+92 QVSTSI

-106 SVVFILP
+106 VIVFILP
-113 QLGTTTWQAAL
+113 QLGASWQGAL

-180 TGDIWLVIGMALGK
+180 TGDILLIIGMALGK
-194 TALVLML
+194 TALVLVL

-218 RRRSQELFM
+218 GRRSQELFM

-287 GMMLDMSLVLQYW
+287 GMMLDMNVVLHYW

-306 IVSAFLYKFALAA
+306 IVSAFFYKFALAT

-355 LNMVEPWL
+355 LNMVEPWI

-373 SMLAAPFIILNSD
+373 SMLAAPFIILNAD

-398 QQSLELTRIASS
+398 QQSLELTKIASS

-450 VRKAEAAG
+450 VRKAETAG

-473 AAGIHRASSLIV
+473 AAGIHRASSLII
-485 TFANINA
+485 TFASVNA
-492 ALRVLYYAKELAPN
+492 ALRVLHYAKELAPS

-533 VIESSLVLTSH
+533 VIESSLVLTSY
-544 AFMSYGVPMQR
+544 AFMSYGVPMKR
-555 IIKRVQAARASRYA
+555 IIKRVRAARASRYA
-569 KLREYFHGETDAVP
+569 KLREYFHGETDEIPV
-583 ADTDSYWRLHSLR
+583 DTDSYWRLHALR
-596 LPADAS
+596 LPEGAA
-602 AVGKTVGELD
+602 AVGRTVGEMD
-612 LPSNHVEITLV
+612 LPSNHVEITMV
-623 RRGKERIA
+623 RRGKEKMTVTDDLI
-631 AEDNLVLREDD
+631 LREND

-650 EGIAIVD
+650 EGIGIVE
-657 ELLMK
+657 ELLLK

>member
-11 MLGSA
+11 MLGTA
-16 VIGVVIFRYLQLPS
+16 VIGVVVFRYLQLPS

-45 TGLVSDAQSLKG
+45 TGLVSDAQSLEG

-74 SLSQLLAMRKIV
+74 SLSQLLAMRRIV

-92 QVTISI
+92 QVSTSI

-106 SVVFILP
+106 VIVFILP
-113 QLGTTTWQAAL
+113 QLGASWQGAL

-180 TGDIWLVIGMALGK
+180 TGDILLIIGMALGK
-194 TALVLML
+194 TALVLVL

-218 RRRSQELFM
+218 GRRSQELFM

-287 GMMLDMSLVLQYW
+287 GMMLDMNVVLHYW

-306 IVSAFLYKFALAA
+306 IVSAFFYKFALAA

-355 LNMVEPWL
+355 LNMVEPWI

-373 SMLAAPFIILNSD
+373 SMLAAPFIILNAD

-398 QQSLELTRIASS
+398 QQSLELTKIASS

-450 VRKAEAAG
+450 VRKAETAG

-473 AAGIHRASSLIV
+473 AAGIHRASSLII
-485 TFANINA
+485 TFASVNA
-492 ALRVLYYAKELAPN
+492 ALRVLHYAKELAPS

-533 VIESSLVLTSH
+533 VIESSLVLTSY
-544 AFMSYGVPMQR
+544 AFMSYGVPMKR
-555 IIKRVQAARASRYA
+555 IIKRVRAARASRYA
-569 KLREYFHGETDAVP
+569 KLREYFHGETDEIPV
-583 ADTDSYWRLHSLR
+583 DTDSYWRLHALR
-596 LPADAS
+596 LPEGAA
-602 AVGKTVGELD
+602 AVGKTVGEMD
-612 LPSNHVEITLV
+612 LPSNHVEITMV
-623 RRGKERIA
+623 RRGKEKMTVTDDLI
-631 AEDNLVLREDD
+631 LREND

-650 EGIAIVD
+650 EGIGIVE
-657 ELLMK
+657 ELLLK

>member
-11 MLGSA
+11 MLGTA

-30 ILGYLAVGVVIGPHS
+30 ILGYLAVGAVIGPHS
-45 TGLVSDAQSLKG
+45 TGLVSDAQSLEG

-86 FGLGLA
+86 FGLGFA
-92 QVTISI
+92 QVSTSI

-106 SVVFILP
+106 VVVFILP
-113 QLGTTTWQAAL
+113 QIGTSWQGAL

-174 PTLAKG
+174 PTLATG
-180 TGDIWLVIGMALGK
+180 TGNIFLIIGMALGK
-194 TALVLML
+194 TVIVLVLL
-201 LLFFGKKL
+201 FFFGKKL
-209 MSKWLGIVA
+209 MNKWLGIVA
-218 RRRSQELFM
+218 GRRSQELFM

-287 GMMLDMSLVLQYW
+287 GMMLDMDVVLRYW

-306 IVSAFLYKFALAA
+306 IVFAFFYKFILAA

-327 SRGVSIKTGLALA
+327 SRSVSIKTGLALA

-355 LNMVEPWL
+355 LHMVEPWI

-373 SMLAAPFIILNSD
+373 SMLAAPFIILNAD
-386 KIVMRFSANEWI
+386 KIVLRFSANEWI
-398 QQSLELTRIASS
+398 QQSLELTKIASS

-450 VRKAEAAG
+450 VRKAETAG
-458 ANVSYADATRRESLV
+458 AHVSYADATRRESLV
-473 AAGIHRASSLIV
+473 AAGIHRASSLII
-485 TFANINA
+485 TFADINA
-492 ALRVLYYAKELAPN
+492 AQKVLHYAKELAPN

-533 VIESSLVLTSH
+533 VIESSLVLTSY
-544 AFMSYGVPMQR
+544 AFMSYGIPMKR
-555 IIKRVQAARASRYA
+555 IIKRVQAARSSRYA
-569 KLREYFHGETDAVP
+569 RLREYFHGETDEIPVDA
-583 ADTDSYWRLHSLR
+583 DSYWRLHALR
-596 LPADAS
+596 LPEGAA
-602 AVGKTVGELD
+602 AVGKTIGEMN
-612 LPSNHVEITLV
+612 LPSNHVEITMV
-623 RRGKERIA
+623 RRGEEKISVT
-631 AEDNLVLREDD
+631 DDLVLHEND

-650 EGIAIVD
+650 EGINIVED
-657 ELLMK
+657 LLLK

>member
-11 MLGSA
+11 MLGTA
-16 VIGVVIFRYLQLPS
+16 VIGVVVFRYLQLPS

-45 TGLVSDAQSLKG
+45 TGLVSDAQSLEG

-74 SLSQLLAMRKIV
+74 SLSQLLAMRRIV

-92 QVTISI
+92 QVSTSI

-106 SVVFILP
+106 VIVFILP
-113 QLGTTTWQAAL
+113 QLGASWQGAL

-180 TGDIWLVIGMALGK
+180 TGDILLIIGMALGK
-194 TALVLML
+194 TALVLVL

-218 RRRSQELFM
+218 GRRSQELFM

-287 GMMLDMSLVLQYW
+287 GMMLDMNVVLHYW

-306 IVSAFLYKFALAA
+306 IVSAFFYKFALAA

-355 LNMVEPWL
+355 LNMVEPWI

-373 SMLAAPFIILNSD
+373 SMLAAPFIILNAD

-398 QQSLELTRIASS
+398 QQSLELTKIASS

-431 TLLEEEQIPYRA
+431 SLLEEEQIPYRA

-450 VRKAEAAG
+450 VRKAETAG

-473 AAGIHRASSLIV
+473 AAGIHRASSLII
-485 TFANINA
+485 TFASVNA
-492 ALRVLYYAKELAPN
+492 ALRVLHYAKELAPS

-515 DSDFDRLKA
+515 DSDFDLLKA

-533 VIESSLVLTSH
+533 VIESSLVLTSY
-544 AFMSYGVPMQR
+544 AFMSYGVPMKR
-555 IIKRVQAARASRYA
+555 IIKRVRAARASRYA
-569 KLREYFHGETDAVP
+569 KLREYFHGETDEIPV
-583 ADTDSYWRLHSLR
+583 DTDSYWRLHALR
-596 LPADAS
+596 LPEGAA
-602 AVGKTVGELD
+602 AIGKTVGEMD
-612 LPSNHVEITLV
+612 LPSNHVEITMV
-623 RRGKERIA
+623 RRGKEKMTVTDDLI
-631 AEDNLVLREDD
+631 LREND

-650 EGIAIVD
+650 EGIGIVE
-657 ELLMK
+657 ELLLK

>member
-11 MLGSA
+11 MLGTA
-16 VIGVVIFRYLQLPS
+16 VIGVVVFRYLQLPS

-45 TGLVSDAQSLKG
+45 TGLVSDAQSLEG

-74 SLSQLLAMRKIV
+74 SLSQLLAMRRIV

-92 QVTISI
+92 QVSTSI
-98 IGSIIITL
+98 VGSIIITL
-106 SVVFILP
+106 VIVFILP
-113 QLGTTTWQAAL
+113 QLGASWQGAL

-180 TGDIWLVIGMALGK
+180 TGDILLIIGMALGK
-194 TALVLML
+194 TALVLVL

-209 MSKWLGIVA
+209 MSRWLGIVA
-218 RRRSQELFM
+218 GRRSQELFM
-227 LNLLLMTLGAAWITE
+227 LNLLLLTLGAAWITE

-287 GMMLDMSLVLQYW
+287 GMMLDMKVVLHYW

-306 IVSAFLYKFALAA
+306 IVSAFFYKFALAA

-355 LNMVEPWL
+355 LNMVEPWI

-373 SMLAAPFIILNSD
+373 SMLAAPFIILNAD

-398 QQSLELTRIASS
+398 QQSLELTKIASS

-450 VRKAEAAG
+450 VRKAETAG

-473 AAGIHRASSLIV
+473 AAGIHRASSLII
-485 TFANINA
+485 TFASVNA
-492 ALRVLYYAKELAPN
+492 ALKVLHYAKELAPN

-533 VIESSLVLTSH
+533 VIESSLVLTSY
-544 AFMSYGVPMQR
+544 AFMSYGVPMKR

-569 KLREYFHGETDAVP
+569 KLREYFHGETDEIPV
-583 ADTDSYWRLHSLR
+583 DTDSYWRLHALR
-596 LPADAS
+596 LPEGAA
-602 AVGKTVGELD
+602 AIGKTVGEMD
-612 LPSNHVEITLV
+612 LPSNHVEITMV
-623 RRGKERIA
+623 RRGKEKMTVTDDLI
-631 AEDNLVLREDD
+631 LREND

-650 EGIAIVD
+650 EGIGIVE
-657 ELLMK
+657 ELLLK